1 MFTGETTVAV
11 SPSNW
16 IKRHK
21 FTVDEYYRMGEIG
34 LIGPE
39 EHVELI
45 EGEIFEKTSICS
57 YHASIANHLSSML
70 IAVVKEEGIVSVQN
84 PIRLSN
90 RSEPEPD
97 LAILKPRDD
106 FYRKQH
112 PKANDILAVV
122 EVSNASER
130 FDREIK
136 LPLYAS
142 HGIPEIWI
150 ISIEHQTLS
159 IYRSLN
165 GDRYQH
171 EQSSDTPGL
180 VALSALPEVSIDLST
195 LF

>member
-1 MFTGETTVAV
+1 MFIGDTTTAV

-45 EGEIFEKTSICS
+45 EGEIFEKTPICS
-57 YHASIANHLSSML
+57 YHASIVNHLSSLL
-70 IAVVKEEGIVSVQN
+70 ITVVKDEGIVSVQN
-84 PIRLSN
+84 PVRLSD
-90 RSEPEPD
+90 RTEPEPD

-112 PKANDILAVV
+112 PTANDTLLVV

-136 LPLYAS
+136 LLLYAN

-150 ISIEHQTLS
+150 ISIEQKTLS
-159 IYRSLN
+159 IYRSPN
-165 GDRYQH
+165 GDRYEH
-171 EQSSDTPGL
+171 EQATDTPRS
-180 VALSALPEVSIDLST
+180 VTLSALPEVSVDLST